1 MSKFSPSRRHFMNNT
16 GKAALATCVGLSQLS
31 LIGNASAQTSGDY
44 KALVCVLFAGGMD
57 SFNVLAPIDSNGY
70 AEYAKIRTDLALPQ
84 SDLLPLNNAG
94 SGGKKLGLHPA
105 LTELQ
110 SLYDSGQ
117 LSFVTNV
124 GTLVEPTS
132 ATQLQNGTARLPLG
146 LYSHSDQINQWQTS
160 VPDARSV
167 AGWGGRLADMLI
179 GTNGN
184 QALSMS
190 ISLSGANIFQTGIQT
205 DSFSMV
211 PSDNGV
217 VPLEVFDGIDGN
229 YQQAVDTIYGN
240 SFSNLFRRT
249 YRQRYNQAIEMNQLV
264 GAAVSGVSEFS
275 TVFGPDDFSQSLKMI
290 AKTIAANSQLGSQRQ
305 TFFVNFGGW
314 DHHDEVI
321 NSMAGMLNS
330 VNNGLGSFQK
340 AMGEIGLQKN
350 VTTFTTSDFGRT
362 LTSNGRGSDH
372 GWGGNHLVMGGSVD
386 GGKLFGDY
394 PDLGLGNPLDT
405 GRGVLMPTL
414 STDQYF
420 ADLAL
425 WMGVSPS
432 ALYDVIPNIGRFY
445 SPSNTQPA
453 IGLFR

>member
-1 MSKFSPSRRHFMNNT
+1 
-16 GKAALATCVGLSQLS
+16 
-31 LIGNASAQTSGDY
+31 
-44 KALVCVLFAGGMD
+44 
-57 SFNVLAPIDSNGY
+57 
-70 AEYAKIRTDLALPQ
+70 
-84 SDLLPLNNAG
+84 
-94 SGGKKLGLHPA
+94 
-105 LTELQ
+105 
-110 SLYDSGQ
+110 
-117 LSFVTNV
+117 
-124 GTLVEPTS
+124 
-132 ATQLQNGTARLPLG
+132 
-146 LYSHSDQINQWQTS
+146 
-160 VPDARSV
+160 
-167 AGWGGRLADMLI
+167 
-179 GTNGN
+179 
-184 QALSMS
+184 
-190 ISLSGANIFQTGIQT
+190 
-205 DSFSMV
+205 MV

-229 YQQAVDTIYGN
+229 YKQAVDTIYGN

-394 PDLGLGNPLDT
+394 PGLGLGNPLDT